1 MSGKGKIPLRQC
13 AGCREMKSKK
23 EMLRVIRTP
32 EGIVTLDIT
41 GRKNGRGV
49 YICRSQEC
57 LKKAVK
63 SHSLERSLKTPVPEE
78 VYEVLKKELEEADE
92 GK

>member
-32 EGIVTLDIT
+32 EGVVTLDIT

-49 YICRSQEC
+49 YICTSQEC

-63 SHSLERSLKTPVPEE
+63 SHALERSLKTPVPEE

-92 GK
+92 GQ